1 VPKWKAAVPE
11 TKARHIVAIH
21 NAHYHKLMKSL
32 SPVRLDRRKTGVNT
46 ADFGRFPKRIF

>member
-1 VPKWKAAVPE
+1 VPKWKAVVPE
-11 TKARHIVAIH
+11 TKALYIVA
-21 NAHYHKLMKSL
+21 ACFGHYHALMKSL